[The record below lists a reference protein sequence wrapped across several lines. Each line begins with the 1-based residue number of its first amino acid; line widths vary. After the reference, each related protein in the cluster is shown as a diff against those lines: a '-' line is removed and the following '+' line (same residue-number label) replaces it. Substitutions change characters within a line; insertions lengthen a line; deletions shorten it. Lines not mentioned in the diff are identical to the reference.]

1 MRKFLISLFGG
12 IAVTLMLVG
21 AAFLADSAGY
31 SRLASGLF
39 WQNSLLQNLVPAFN
53 MSTPERPLYE
63 GTPLSFL
70 AFLISIPIG
79 FVVYG
84 FVVYAALGSLRRGT

>member
-1 MRKFLISLFGG
+1 
-12 IAVTLMLVG
+12 MLVG

-39 WQNSLLQNLVPAFN
+39 WQNSLLQTLVPALN
-53 MSTPERPLYE
+53 IGTPERPFYE
-63 GTPLSFL
+63 GTPLNFL
-70 AFLISIPIG
+70 AFLISIPVG

-84 FVVYAALGSLRRGT
+84 LVVYAALRSLQRGT